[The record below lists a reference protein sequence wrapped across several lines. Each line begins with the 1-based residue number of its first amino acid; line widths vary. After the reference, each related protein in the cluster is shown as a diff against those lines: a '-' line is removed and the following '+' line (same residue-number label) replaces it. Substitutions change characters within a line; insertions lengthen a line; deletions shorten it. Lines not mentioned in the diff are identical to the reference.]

1 MRARRLGFIS
11 FITITFVLGWFLQAW
26 SAAQTEEQESYKKEV
41 QEKLNAL
48 DKKID
53 ELKGKATELKG
64 KAKTECDKEM
74 TALHKKQKAAKKQWN
89 EVKRATAATWEKVK
103 AKMDTATNEEKTVMT
118 GLVIC
123 SLRAGE
129 VASGRMRTV

>member
-1 MRARRLGFIS
+1 MRVRRLGFVSI
-11 FITITFVLGWFLQAW
+11 ITITFVLGWFLQAW
-26 SAAQTEEQESYKKEV
+26 SAAQTEEQESYKKEM

-64 KAKTECDKEM
+64 KAKTEYNKEM
-74 TALHKKQKAAKKQWN
+74 TALRKKQKVAKTQWN

-103 AKMDTATNEEKTVMT
+103 SKMDAAVQDVEK
-118 GLVIC
+118 
-123 SLRAGE
+123 AYDK
-129 VASGRMRTV
+129 VAARFK